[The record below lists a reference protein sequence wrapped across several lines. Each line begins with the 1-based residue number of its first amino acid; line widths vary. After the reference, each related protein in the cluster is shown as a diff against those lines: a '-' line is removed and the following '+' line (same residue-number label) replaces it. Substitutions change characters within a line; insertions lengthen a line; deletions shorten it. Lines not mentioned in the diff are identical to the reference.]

1 MTADDEIAKVLVD
14 GVLQELGTKA
24 NWKSETIIPFNK
36 LDRVLAI
43 KVVNSFAGNGLL
55 ASISRETGQALFVSV
70 TDSSWRC
77 SVVQKD
83 GWQRADFQ
91 ETSDWGDAVEVAKHG
106 EGVWAVYHSG

>member
-24 NWKSETIIPFNK
+24 NNWTLETIIPFNK

-43 KVVNSFAGNGLL
+43 KVVNSFRENGLL
-55 ASISRETGQALFVSV
+55 ASISRETGQSLFV